1 MHAFMYICMYACIWY
16 RHVHNATQ
24 LLSEAVQANIK
35 RESDRQQALDDLAAL
50 QQQRHALQQ
59 EEHALQQQQKEPK
72 LDNGAEPQMQLQQE
86 LQQDEL
92 DAGLLQHADTE
103 VLQQTHPEQK
113 RVSEYNEE
121 PP

>member
-1 MHAFMYICMYACIWY
+1 MWY
-16 RHVHNATQ
+16 RHVHNASQ
-24 LLSEAVQANIK
+24 LHSEAVQANRK

-59 EEHALQQQQKEPK
+59 EEHALQQQQEEPK
-72 LDNGAEPQMQLQQE
+72 LDNGAEPKMQLQQE